1 MLRAGPDYIATS
13 PRTILM
19 STSAA
24 MKFQRFLKWLGT
36 RLFPREA
43 IPEPSLQQ
51 TGVRVRPPRARPA
64 ETRPELVK
72 FRAELNGRIGDGG
85 PGKNVLIR
93 NKFVREESG
102 THDTLK
108 ILDGSLLVQDDEPD
122 GIDPYNTG
130 RFDRAKSWEFRSRK

>member
-1 MLRAGPDYIATS
+1 
-13 PRTILM
+13 M

-36 RLFPREA
+36 KLFPQEA
-43 IPEPSLQQ
+43 AVEPSLQQ

-64 ETRPELVK
+64 GTRPELVK
-72 FRAELNGRIGDGG
+72 FRAELNARIGDGG

-108 ILDGSLLVQDDEPD
+108 ILDGSLLVEDEEPG

>member
-1 MLRAGPDYIATS
+1 
-13 PRTILM
+13 
-19 STSAA
+19 
-24 MKFQRFLKWLGT
+24 MKFQLFLKWLGSK
-36 RLFPREA
+36 LFPKEA
-43 IPEPSLQQ
+43 AVEPSLQQ

-72 FRAELNGRIGDGG
+72 FRAELSGKIADGG

-108 ILDGSLLVQDDEPD
+108 ILDGSLLAQEEEPD